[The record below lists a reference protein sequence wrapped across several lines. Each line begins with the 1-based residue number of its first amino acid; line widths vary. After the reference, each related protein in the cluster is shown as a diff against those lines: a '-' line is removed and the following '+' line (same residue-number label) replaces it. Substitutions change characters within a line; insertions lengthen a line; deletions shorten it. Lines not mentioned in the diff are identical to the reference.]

1 MVKDK
6 FKRMFEGYKTRFII
20 SAKQSGVLI
29 CNTKDKGGNNNV

>member
-20 SAKQSGVLI
+20 NAKQSGVVI
-29 CNTKDKGGNNNV
+29 CNKGGNNNV